1 MDNMLVVIIQLNYGS
16 AGEDPNE
23 IGEAFFDEG
32 VYGGAIMDDI
42 SDDEDDMDSSVDLL
56 IRFLQATFK
65 KVSKRAK
72 KASRSILPAAISPK
86 LVYLFVINLQ
96 QIFYICIQCTRNTFL
111 VTNLLLVL

>member
-16 AGEDPNE
+16 AGEDPDE

-32 VYGGAIMDDI
+32 VDGGAIMDDI

-86 LVYLFVINLQ
+86 LVYLFIINLQ
-96 QIFYICIQCTRNTFL
+96 QTNICIQCTRNTFL